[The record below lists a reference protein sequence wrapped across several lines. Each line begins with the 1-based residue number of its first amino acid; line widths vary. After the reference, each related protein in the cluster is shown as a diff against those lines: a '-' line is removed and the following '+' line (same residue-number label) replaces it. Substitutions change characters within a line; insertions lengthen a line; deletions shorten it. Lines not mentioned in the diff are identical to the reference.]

1 MCSVVVFV
9 CFALCGINKT
19 KKTTECHRCWPQS
32 HQRRSA
38 MHLQIWPL
46 TVTPPLLHI
55 CMRQTSEIDHI
66 CRTVQYVWNGEC
78 ALLCLAAV
86 LLCSIFLRSYSVW
99 VFFYCECLYRQIF
112 PLFLHVNI
120 LLFLNALYLTVS
132 WWVNAPK
139 FHSDVCKL
147 VYVLNDKKVA
157 ILFCE
162 AFIKGYSR
170 ANCASL

>member
-1 MCSVVVFV
+1 MRTKQNVTFLKKLYGNTWHLVAEEVVGVMVLKKKTASWEIWDIKRVCSEPLVCSVVVFV

-120 LLFLNALYLTVS
+120 LLF
-132 WWVNAPK
+132 
-139 FHSDVCKL
+139 
-147 VYVLNDKKVA
+147 
-157 ILFCE
+157 
-162 AFIKGYSR
+162 
-170 ANCASL
+170 